1 MFKSL
6 GNIRVNPSV
15 GLLFI
20 AMTEKPQRLRVNG
33 QAMVVGMTRC
43 CAN

>member
-6 GNIRVNPSV
+6 GNVLMNAEI

-20 AMTEKPQRLRVNG
+20 AMTASRSAYASTAARQ
-33 QAMVVGMTRC
+33 
-43 CAN
+43 